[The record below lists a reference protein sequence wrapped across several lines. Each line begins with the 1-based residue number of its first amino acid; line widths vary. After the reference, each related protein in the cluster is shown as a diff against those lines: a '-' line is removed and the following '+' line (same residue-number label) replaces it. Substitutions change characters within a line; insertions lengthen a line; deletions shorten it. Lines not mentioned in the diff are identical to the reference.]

1 MQRKNYILIA
11 EILGTLVAVFLG
23 VLLFMEAEM
32 LMLDV
37 DGMSDQVVALTS
49 QGELDDVEGYGAL
62 VDLLGLTLG
71 SVSAFA
77 LLALGLLVMM
87 LAFPALLCAIIA
99 RVSFRPGKHGRYV
112 VLTILALGPLVLF
125 DIAALV
131 LCTGSMLS
139 VFWLGTFLLETA
151 IIAYCIVAT
160 SRLLKADGE
169 AGGDVGGP
177 YGGDYVPAP
186 EDAR

>member
-1 MQRKNYILIA
+1 
-11 EILGTLVAVFLG
+11 
-23 VLLFMEAEM
+23 
-32 LMLDV
+32 
-37 DGMSDQVVALTS
+37 
-49 QGELDDVEGYGAL
+49 
-62 VDLLGLTLG
+62 
-71 SVSAFA
+71 
-77 LLALGLLVMM
+77 M

-160 SRLLKADGE
+160 SRLLKADRAAE
-169 AGGDVGGP
+169 GDAGGP

>member
-11 EILGTLVAVFLG
+11 EILGTLIAVFLG
-23 VLLFMEAEM
+23 ILLFMEAEM
-32 LMLDV
+32 LMLGM
-37 DGMSDQVVALTS
+37 DGMSDQVAALTS
-49 QGELDDVEGYGAL
+49 QTEIDDVEGYGAL

-71 SVSAFA
+71 SASAFA
-77 LLALGLLVMM
+77 LFALALLVMM
-87 LAFPALLCAIIA
+87 LAFPALVCAIIA
-99 RVSFRPGKHGRYV
+99 RVSYRPGKHGRYV

-125 DIAALV
+125 AIAALV
-131 LCTGSMLS
+131 LCTGSAFS
-139 VFWLGTFLLETA
+139 GFWLGAFLLEA
-151 IIAYCIVAT
+151 AVIAYCIVAT

-186 EDAR
+186 EDAQ